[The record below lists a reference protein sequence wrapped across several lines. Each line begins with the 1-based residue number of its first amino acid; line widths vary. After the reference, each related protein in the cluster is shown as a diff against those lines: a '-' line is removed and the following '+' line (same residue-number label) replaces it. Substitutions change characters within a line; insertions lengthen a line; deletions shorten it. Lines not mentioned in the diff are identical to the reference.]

1 MNNAAQDIDT
11 DRFPCTAQVLA
22 ELETTEPSDYAPTA
36 PPPAPPPA
44 ASTSVPPMSLANEL
58 AMALARG
65 IFGR

>member
-11 DRFPCTAQVLA
+11 DRFPCTAQLLA
-22 ELETTEPSDYAPTA
+22 ELESSEPSDYAPTA
-36 PPPAPPPA
+36 PPPA
-44 ASTSVPPMSLANEL
+44 ASTSVQPMSLANEL